1 MVKFTMNMISYTEI
15 SSVMKAVVPGV
26 EGVTDGTGD
35 LEIKLQY
42 RLVMSMIPKR
52 KYKRFSIIAYYQY
65 ESKMF

>member
-42 RLVMSMIPKR
+42 RLVMSMIPNK
-52 KYKRFSIIAYYQY
+52 SIKV
-65 ESKMF
+65 SLS

>member
-42 RLVMSMIPKR
+42 RLVMPMIPNK
-52 KYKRFSIIAYYQY
+52 SIKV
-65 ESKMF
+65 SLS